1 MKVTSNSLTNHF
13 FFFFLLTL
21 DLGTLPD
28 VDLDL
33 PESTQISSPISI
45 SQAETTASV
54 TDKVSPTCKP
64 ILEQDFKKVFE
75 SISTSSVASRIS
87 EIHKDEL
94 SASKISS
101 SSVIC
106 EDQLASST
114 QPPSNI
120 QGFEAFGE
128 AKLEDEDQ
136 DEANEVK
143 PIPKKRELQKINST
157 DLLHRQIKDTMLEQV
172 MCEDDDSVMSES
184 AIKAEDSE
192 ESMVVVEQHNA
203 SESSDIVK
211 IANETFVEE
220 PEWEMVES
228 EMDVPDIPDSK
239 DEDQAVGIS
248 PRNARPMSPEQ
259 ALEIATEVVRQVQVQ
274 ALKKYEEISAKQ
286 HALPRPTPDSKF
298 TPETKEKVQVY
309 LKELEESEK
318 YDKVTA
324 ELITNIISKKEE
336 KIQKMQDSSLDITD
350 DLSRSEAMMSEL
362 KNELG
367 RSSVTDEELVT
378 DANSEFLEEANI
390 QEMKNRL
397 EATMSRPYQLEPVSS
412 DFRFQASF
420 REHYVTDAF
429 EASNFSVEANDKDV
443 DSVKQSVEKDDF
455 DPSCD
460 KQHQAAGKKESKPD
474 IFVQEDIWAEESK
487 HVNKDAYLKE
497 KKSDNESLSSD
508 SKLSHRRSGTDF
520 EGYTS
525 GDTLV
530 SGDNLSHHSH
540 SSRPTSSDVDAMLS
554 AVSEHSSTTENTE
567 FVTAQDKS
575 SGDTSF
581 FTAASTLSSRNSVI
595 SSESSG
601 NLGSV
606 EVSECS
612 ETLVESS
619 LEYDGNDGNDTP
631 NSLKHLDE
639 ILDKNPFEFDSPTGS
654 GESQSDSKVESK
666 MSSVE
671 MVTSYYS
678 EHKQSSEIHQESV
691 SEMETL
697 TQSKQQLGA
706 GGISESRE
714 TLSSSVLTLS
724 SISEATVLGPDPLM
738 AGNSQMLTSQ
748 TVHRSFVLPKD
759 PETGLIGTHVS
770 VEIGN
775 EQLALENQEEQDQV
789 FQVPRVRSIE
799 GAHAVQITIPQEI
812 SIDLGSEYDSRP
824 SSELAESRPLSADKI
839 SRPATPEKE
848 KTKFSRRAF
857 SIDES
862 VSDSLRVEEP
872 FARPVSPL
880 PQKHRIGS
888 TDSDD
893 GRLKV
898 NLAPQ
903 MRAVSPGPPK
913 LIETDESIEADIAF
927 SKHFTQVLDDDD
939 DSSEIIKTTEGQSV
953 FSSNRLT
960 DVTPESQNTSESMET
975 SGQDFF
981 LDQYSKDTSKAR
993 SPRLPHD
1000 IDDDL
1005 LVGSPPM
1012 VSRPLGVKYWP
1023 PVDNLDQEQDGS
1035 VPLDKRSI
1043 TRSESDD
1050 NSESRLD
1057 IETSDVDK
1065 EVETSKKWLESQF
1078 EEVPDEF
1085 GNFTYSQPLDKIVE
1099 EEEEHYS
1106 ITSEE
1111 MKELAKFKESL
1122 SSTPDFEAIALRRH
1136 HILKTGGD
1144 DDVSMGSLTE
1154 FERLEREVALGS
1166 GSGSRGSL
1174 GSNDSL
1180 ELGQNGGNGKPTHL
1194 AVKLVTKTSQG
1205 DDVSVSSETSITSF
1219 EMMERAC
1226 DEAEI
1231 IEKKAKHQ
1239 EEVLSE
1245 IEEGHESQV
1254 SESETNETLSECENQ
1269 SDEEYEDRIFE
1280 IDNIIKQAQENV
1292 EKFDKEGQMTKP
1304 EELSLENLMMRPE
1317 SKTESVST
1325 QDSLEEGD
1333 AADLPLDSDNQV
1345 GFRLVRPYAGLME
1358 ASADSL
1364 DSKNISSMNVMTTSA
1379 DSLEPDTP
1387 RSTTDKMTM
1396 STDSIENNRAAT
1408 MTGDKSEDPMIVSV
1422 DSLDGR
1428 QMIEGITREGQST
1441 SCTAASSLLF
1451 TSTDSLESSS
1461 NCTRAT
1467 ASMLSSITSQD
1478 SETFVADD
1486 EFETED
1492 EEIRRTRKF
1501 LMSQGNIRFEDSDE
1515 STTCSHSSP
1524 QLHHHQLGGTQPD
1537 DSSMDIHHHQLASHY
1552 SDPFILTTTT
1562 MTTTSTSEEVLHT
1575 QVMDEKGNVLSE
1587 EIKKKTLTGAVSLPP
1602 GNASKEVVKEIT
1614 TEIDEHGN
1622 KKVFVVEK
1630 STEKQQ

>member
-1 MKVTSNSLTNHF
+1 MKVTSNSLTNHS

-33 PESTQISSPISI
+33 PESTQVSSPISI

-87 EIHKDEL
+87 EMHKDDF

-114 QPPSNI
+114 PPPSNI

-239 DEDQAVGIS
+239 DEDQAVEIS

-378 DANSEFLEEANI
+378 DANSELLEEANI

-420 REHYVTDAF
+420 REHYVTDAY
-429 EASNFSVEANDKDV
+429 EASNFAVEANDKDV
-443 DSVKQSVEKDDF
+443 ESVKQSAEKDDL
-455 DPSCD
+455 DP
-460 KQHQAAGKKESKPD
+460 KQHQPAVKKESKPD

-530 SGDNLSHHSH
+530 SGDNLSHHSQ

-639 ILDKNPFEFDSPTGS
+639 ILDKNPFEFDSPSGS

-666 MSSVE
+666 ISSVE

-697 TQSKQQLGA
+697 THSKQQLGA

-724 SISEATVLGPDPLM
+724 SISEATVVGPDPLM

-903 MRAVSPGPPK
+903 MRSVSPGPPK

-1035 VPLDKRSI
+1035 IPLDKRSI

-1408 MTGDKSEDPMIVSV
+1408 MVGDKSEDPMIVSV

-1537 DSSMDIHHHQLASHY
+1537 DSSMEIHHHQLASHF

-1587 EIKKKTLTGAVSLPP
+1587 EIKKKTLTGAVSLPQ